1 MAGLS
6 LKVRVMKISWKLCL
20 IIGIFLANAPLFGEQ
35 IHKNLK
41 SLKADF
47 EQIIITEDGAQAS
60 YFGTLEAKAPNKAKW
75 IYEPP
80 MQKEVYVNEGKI
92 SVYEPPLK
100 QVYISTLSTQSDVF
114 EILES
119 AKPELDSE
127 GKPTGRYT
135 TTLNETLYTLIFDD
149 KGLLQEISYQ
159 DSLQQTTRI
168 VFSGHILN
176 PKIDDGVF
184 VFTPPRGVDVI
195 VAK

>member
-1 MAGLS
+1 
-6 LKVRVMKISWKLCL
+6 MKRYWKLCFVV
-20 IIGIFLANAPLFGEQ
+20 GICVLNTPLFGAQ
-35 IHKNLK
+35 IQKNLK

-47 EQIIITEDGAQAS
+47 EQIIITEDGAEAS

-75 IYEPP
+75 VYEPP

-100 QVYISTLSTQSDVF
+100 QVHISTLTTQSDVF
-114 EILES
+114 EILEKATPEVDS
-119 AKPELDSE
+119 A

-135 TTLNETLYTLIFDD
+135 TTLNETLYTITFST
-149 KGLLQEISYQ
+149 KGLLQEISYR

-168 VFSGHILN
+168 IFSRHTLN
-176 PKIDDGVF
+176 PKIADLVF
-184 VFTPPRGVDVI
+184 VFTPPKDVDVI

>member
-100 QVYISTLSTQSDVF
+100 QAHISTLSTQSDVF
-114 EILES
+114 EILKS

-184 VFTPPRGVDVI
+184 VFTPPQGIDVI

>member
-1 MAGLS
+1 
-6 LKVRVMKISWKLCL
+6 MKISWKLCL

-114 EILES
+114 EILKS

-176 PKIDDGVF
+176 PKIGDGVF
-184 VFTPPRGVDVI
+184 VFTPPQGIDVI